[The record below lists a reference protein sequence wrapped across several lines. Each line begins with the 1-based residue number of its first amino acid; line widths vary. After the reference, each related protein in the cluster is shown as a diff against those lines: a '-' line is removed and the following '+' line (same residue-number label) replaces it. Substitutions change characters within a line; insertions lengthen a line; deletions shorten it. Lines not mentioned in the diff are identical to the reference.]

1 MSDSLASRILILLFN
16 EIQSLIIFS
25 LKSFEN
31 GAFNTTHILVNSPAV
46 HKQKPVVG
54 CNDTVTIAAYHAFM
68 NAVPPVSA
76 VAGSVRSARFHQW
89 RSRKD
94 RAVRW
99 LITIGGI
106 AVISA
111 VMLIFF
117 YLLYVVFPLFL
128 PASTKFEHL
137 ADNPRWQ
144 ADQPVYLSVEEQL
157 EVGLRVS
164 SAGVAEFFSL
174 DDGSS
179 LQTQQLPFDAQ
190 ARLTASSE
198 AIEFNGLVAV
208 ASDSGHVL
216 VFKHSYQTRFT
227 GGVETRQVIPELSFP
242 YGEQSLLVM
251 PGTDISSIALSDGD
265 SDLVLAATG
274 ADGRVRVEMIAKTEN
289 FLTGEITLEKN
300 SVETRVKFKTTAVAI
315 SGNHRWLYLGD
326 DQGNLHRLQ
335 LDTLELLQSIRLGNS
350 AITTMTMLLGGI
362 SVLAG
367 DAGGSISQ
375 LFPVREQGNEYHLE
389 LIRRFN
395 RQSAPIVQILPE
407 QRRKGFLA
415 LDAQNGLGI
424 YHSTAQRLVHFQSLE
439 ARHPRRLA
447 LSPRANGLLIEGG
460 EGSLGMLGIENE
472 HPEIS
477 FSSLWQKV
485 WYENYEQPEYIWQ
498 SSASTN
504 EFEPKFSLTP
514 LVFGTLKASL
524 YAMLF
529 AIPLALMGAAY
540 TAYFMSPALRNWVK
554 PSIEVM
560 AALPTVILGFMAG
573 LWFAPWVEENLA
585 GIFMILLIL
594 PVGLLIF
601 AWLWH
606 QYNGPLKTWV
616 PAGWEPILQLPIL
629 IGLGMLAMWLADPVQ
644 ALFFGGDLRTWLSQE
659 AGIPYDQRNALVVGC
674 AMGFAV
680 IPTIFSIAEDA
691 IFGVPESLSDGS
703 LALGATP
710 WQTMVRVVLP
720 TASPGI
726 FSGLMIGL
734 GRAVGET
741 MIVLM
746 ATGNTPI
753 MDWNL
758 FEGMRTLAAN
768 IAVEM
773 PEAEVAGS
781 HYRIL
786 FVAALVLFLFTF
798 VVNTGAE
805 VIRQRLRDKY
815 SSL

>member
-1 MSDSLASRILILLFN
+1 
-16 EIQSLIIFS
+16 
-25 LKSFEN
+25 
-31 GAFNTTHILVNSPAV
+31 
-46 HKQKPVVG
+46 
-54 CNDTVTIAAYHAFM
+54 M

-76 VAGSVRSARFHQW
+76 VAGPVRSARFHQR

-99 LITIGGI
+99 LVSIGGVG
-106 AVISA
+106 VISA
-111 VMLIFF
+111 VLLIFF
-117 YLLYVVFPLFL
+117 YLLYVVLPLFL
-128 PASTKFEHL
+128 PATTDLVNIAE
-137 ADNPRWQ
+137 NVRWQ
-144 ADQPVYLSVEEQL
+144 DSQAVYLSVEEQL

-164 SAGVAEFFSL
+164 RSGEAEFFSVSE
-174 DDGSS
+174 GIS
-179 LQTQQLPFDAQ
+179 LQTQKLPLRENT
-190 ARLTASSE
+190 RLIASSR
-198 AIEFNGLVAV
+198 AIEFDGTVAV
-208 ASDSGHVL
+208 ISDTGRML
-216 VFKHSYQTRFT
+216 VFTHRYETQFS
-227 GGVETRQVIPELSFP
+227 GGVDTRQIVPEILFP
-242 YGEQSLLVM
+242 YGKQALLVL
-251 PGTDISSIALSDGD
+251 PNTDISAIAVSDND
-265 SDLVLAATG
+265 ADLVLAATG
-274 ADGRVRVEMIAKTEN
+274 VDGRVKMEMISKAEN
-289 FLTGEITLEKN
+289 FLTGEITLEKHPA
-300 SVETRVKFKTTAVAI
+300 EAQMDFKITAVTI
-315 SGNHRWLYLGD
+315 SGNHKWLYLGD
-326 DQGNLHRLQ
+326 DRGNLHRLK
-335 LDTLELLQSIRLGNS
+335 LDTLELLQTVKLGDS
-350 AITTMTMLLGGI
+350 AITTMSMLLGGI

-367 DAGGSISQ
+367 DASGTISQ
-375 LFPVREQGNEYHLE
+375 LFPVRGQDNEYRLE
-389 LIRRFN
+389 LIRQFRQ
-395 RQSAPIVQILPE
+395 QSASIVQILPE

-424 YHSTAQRLVHFQSLE
+424 YHSTANRLVHFQILE
-439 ARHPRRLA
+439 SGKPLGLA
-447 LSPRANGLLIEGG
+447 LSPRANGLLIEG
-460 EGSLGMLGIENE
+460 ENGSLDMLAIKNE

-485 WYENYEQPEYIWQ
+485 WYENYEKPEYVWQ

-514 LVFGTLKASL
+514 LVFGTLKAAL

-554 PSIEVM
+554 PSIEIM

-585 GIFMILLIL
+585 AIFMILLIL
-594 PVGLLIF
+594 PPGLLIF

-606 QYNGPLKTWV
+606 QYEGPVKTWV
-616 PAGWEPILQLPIL
+616 PEGWEPILQLPL
-629 IGLGMLAMWLADPVQ
+629 LLGLGMLAMWLAGPVQ
-644 ALFFGGDLRTWLSQE
+644 TLFFGGDLRIWLSNE

-710 WQTMVRVVLP
+710 WQSLMRVVLP

-773 PEAEVAGS
+773 PESEVGGS

-805 VIRQRLRDKY
+805 LIRQRLRDKY